1 MARLNIVSQHD
12 GSRAVSENGSLN
24 SQTVAQDHVFRPDLK
39 CPDLSERF
47 ASLQVSTERGK
58 GTRPVQVPLSP
69 KRSNSE
75 NTSSRSRAYRITGL
89 SGLDCLPDLRRQW
102 LDSTRRPNSR
112 PSSAS
117 GSDLSLSGSVSPEVV
132 QGLSATEANRRF
144 QVEAQARWGSSRRKR
159 HSMSGY
165 PSKEQYWARK
175 ISKTETGMENLRKSH
190 REAQR
195 MAKRKGKMVEDNLDE
210 GDDGEDEILYDG
222 IFLVV

>member
-1 MARLNIVSQHD
+1 MSTFEMADQHSLQKSFSRLNIVSQHD
-12 GSRAVSENGSLN
+12 GSRAVSENDSLN

-117 GSDLSLSGSVSPEVV
+117 GSDLSLSGSV
-132 QGLSATEANRRF
+132 
-144 QVEAQARWGSSRRKR
+144 EAQARWGSSRRKR

-210 GDDGEDEILYDG
+210 GDDGEDEIL
-222 IFLVV
+222 